1 MRYVCFCLLMHPD
14 MGSVPIYATT
24 PRNVLNTHFLGN
36 PETEAVT
43 VSGFL
48 NVHEKY
54 LLKQQVVIIL
64 LNSRK

>member
-1 MRYVCFCLLMHPD
+1 ML
-14 MGSVPIYATT
+14 
-24 PRNVLNTHFLGN
+24 NVHFLGN

-48 NVHEKY
+48 SVHEKY